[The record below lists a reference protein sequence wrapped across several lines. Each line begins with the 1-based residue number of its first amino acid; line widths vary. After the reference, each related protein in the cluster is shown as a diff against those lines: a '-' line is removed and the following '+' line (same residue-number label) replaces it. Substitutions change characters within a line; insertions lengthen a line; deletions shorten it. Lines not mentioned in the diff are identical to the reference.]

1 MTKLLLGL
9 LLVSNLAYA
18 EIWYE
23 AVNLPTEKIILT
35 HIDCEQKEN
44 QPTTKKMYATTAG
57 VKTSRGCWHY
67 KNGSVYVIDSSGEIY
82 SYPPD
87 IFTFKQYK

>member
-1 MTKLLLGL
+1 MKKLLLGL
-9 LLVSNLAYA
+9 ILVSNMAFA

-23 AVNLPTEKIILT
+23 AEKPNKKIILT
-35 HIDCEQKEN
+35 HIDCDQKEN
-44 QPTTKKMYATTAG
+44 QPTTKKMYITTAG

-67 KNGSVYVIDSSGEIY
+67 KNGSIYVIDNSGEIY